1 MNVTVYC
8 GSSFG
13 NDPAYAQAARS
24 LGAWIGTSGSVLVYG
39 GSQIGLMGVV
49 ADAAL
54 DEGGYVIGVE
64 PHFMIMRELQHDGIQ
79 ELIMVDTM
87 AERMTKMVELGD
99 AYVALPG
106 GVGTLEEISE
116 IASRIRLGMTNAPCI
131 FFNVKG
137 YYDDF
142 RRYLQRMCDD
152 GFIGPE
158 DLQAITFASTIEE
171 VAAAI
176 QRA

>member
-1 MNVTVYC
+1 MNITVYC

-13 NDPAYAQAARS
+13 NDSAYTQAART
-24 LGAWIGTSGSVLVYG
+24 LGAWIGKNGHTLVYG
-39 GSQIGLMGVV
+39 GSQVGLMGVV
-49 ADAAL
+49 ADGAL
-54 DEGGYVIGVE
+54 EEGGYVIGVE

-116 IASRIRLGMTNAPCI
+116 IASRIRLNMTNAPCV

-142 RRYLQRMCDD
+142 KRYLQRMCDD
-152 GFIGPE
+152 GFIGCE
-158 DLQAITFASTIEE
+158 DLEAITFASTLDE
-171 VAAAI
+171 VAVALHK
-176 QRA
+176 